1 MTSTKLIAECERR
14 GVRLEPRGENLWI
27 EPPERTTPE
36 LVEEI
41 RAHKREIL
49 AALEARR
56 QAPLLELA
64 MNILRN
70 EFGGCDARTANRAAI
85 ELQTLPRSF
94 VRDAALVKLGQEA
107 TP

>member
-27 EPPERTTPE
+27 EPPECTTPE

-41 RAHKREIL
+41 RAHKAEIL

-56 QAPLLELA
+56 QASLLALA
-64 MNILRN
+64 MHVLRG
-70 EFGGCDARTANRAAI
+70 EYGGCDPQTANRVAT

-94 VRDAALVKLGQEA
+94 VRDAALVKLGLEA